1 MQVATWIPPCCSHR
15 TWGQGEAD
23 ENIPILILIVM
34 LSDKF
39 FVSDPEDF
47 FLLKMVKLCQA
58 NPLAYK

>member
-15 TWGQGEAD
+15 TWEQEAD
-23 ENIPILILIVM
+23 ENILILVLIVM

-47 FLLKMVKLCQA
+47 FLLQMVKLCQA